1 MRIFS
6 MGIKKSPLAIAVG
19 TTLFSSL
26 AVSTAYAE
34 TVNMDTNPFAIT
46 DLSDGYMQMAK
57 ADNRESGS
65 KKMKAGACGEGKCG
79 ASMMPAGAL
88 EKTAE
93 GKCAGNKPM
102 PWAKKS
108 TAKSM
113 EGKCGEGKC
122 GSRMK

>member
-6 MGIKKSPLAIAVG
+6 MNIKKSPLAIAVG

-26 AVSTAYAE
+26 AISTAYAE
-34 TVNMDTNPFAIT
+34 TANIDTNPFAMT
-46 DLSDGYMQMAK
+46 ELSSGYMQMVK
-57 ADNRESGS
+57 SDNKESGT

-108 TAKSM
+108 ATKTM

-122 GSRMK
+122 GSSMK